1 MDRDNSSDGD
11 NSPDANAPHPLLR
24 RYLDHLTYARRVSIH
39 TLRAYEDDLLR
50 FQTFARQFNCDWNT
64 ATTADVRH
72 FIAQQHHAGSSG
84 RSLARRLSALR
95 SFFAF
100 LLREGTILINPTV
113 GIRAPKAARTLP
125 ATLDV
130 DQTAHLL
137 EVETGTWVMQRDLAI
152 LELIYSSGLRLNE
165 LVQLDLAH
173 LDLQTRQVTVLG
185 KGSKTRIV
193 PVGRMAHAAVLE
205 WLPTRTAMAV
215 PGEQALF
222 INRSGTRLQGRSVQA
237 RLRRWGTQRG
247 LGVPLHP
254 HMLRHSF
261 ASHLLESSGDLR
273 AVQELLGH
281 SDIATTQVYT
291 HLDFQHLA
299 EVYDRTHPRAKKRQH
314 GVATQE
320 KKTGEQDTLK
330 DSPAIE
336 VDDQTK

>member
-1 MDRDNSSDGD
+1 MDRENASDGD
-11 NSPDANAPHPLLR
+11 NASNAAHPLLR

-39 TLRAYEDDLLR
+39 TIRAYEDDLLR
-50 FQTFARQFNCDWNT
+50 FQAFARQFNCDWNT
-64 ATTADVRH
+64 ATAADVRH

-95 SFFAF
+95 SFFGF
-100 LLREGTILINPTV
+100 LLREGIVSTNPTV
-113 GIRAPKAARTLP
+113 GIRAPKATRPLP

-137 EVETGTWVMQRDLAI
+137 EVEPDAWVMQRDLAI
-152 LELIYSSGLRLNE
+152 LELFYSSGLRLSE
-165 LVQLDLAH
+165 LVQLNLDH
-173 LDLQTRQVTVLG
+173 LDMQTRQVTVLG

-193 PVGRMAHAAVLE
+193 PVGRKAHTAIVA
-205 WLPTRTAMAV
+205 WLPTRAAMAA
-215 PGEQALF
+215 PDEQALF

-299 EVYDRTHPRAKKRQH
+299 DVYDRTHPRAKKRQPH
-314 GVATQE
+314 SAEEEASGKEHEATEDAPITQGDDS
-320 KKTGEQDTLK
+320 GE
-330 DSPAIE
+330 
-336 VDDQTK
+336 